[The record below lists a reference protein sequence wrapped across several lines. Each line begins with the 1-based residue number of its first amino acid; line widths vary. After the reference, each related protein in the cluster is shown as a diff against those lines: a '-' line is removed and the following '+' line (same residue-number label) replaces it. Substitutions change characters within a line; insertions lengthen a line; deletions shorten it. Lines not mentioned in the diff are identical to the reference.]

1 MDVLPRWPAPTSAVL
16 AHAQRVRLRDYLDPV
31 LASFVAAQWLSAS
44 LYLVSAILTGHG
56 STRGAAAAGL
66 AITGLFVL
74 EFVVLSRRRLRQRVR
89 AHTVQQLAFTDALT
103 AQALAGILGMMVG
116 LGLPVLSV
124 VSARPQES
132 TVTATLHLIA
142 FVFMF
147 AAITAALVRQFAG
160 GLVGGRLRY
169 PTAPQPALSGAR

>member
-31 LASFVAAQWLSAS
+31 LAKLVAAQWLSAS

-56 STRGAAAAGL
+56 STRGAAAASL

-89 AHTVQQLAFTDALT
+89 AHTVQRHRLHR
-103 AQALAGILGMMVG
+103 
-116 LGLPVLSV
+116 
-124 VSARPQES
+124 RPHRASPGGDPRDDGWAWPPGTERGQC
-132 TVTATLHLIA
+132 TATGVHGDGHASPHCLCVH
-142 FVFMF
+142 
-147 AAITAALVRQFAG
+147 VRGHHRRLGATVRRR
-160 GLVGGRLRY
+160 LVGGRLRY
-169 PTAPQPALSGAR
+169 PTAPNQP